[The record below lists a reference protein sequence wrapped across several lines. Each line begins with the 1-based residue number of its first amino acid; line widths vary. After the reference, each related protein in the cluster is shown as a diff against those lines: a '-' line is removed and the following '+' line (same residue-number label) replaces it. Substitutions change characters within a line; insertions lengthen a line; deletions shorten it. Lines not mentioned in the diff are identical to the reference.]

1 MPKKYLKVLELKKLT
16 KKQFEAI
23 KFLIKSE
30 NDDSILANLS
40 DKLIKEYLLVSI
52 KSNFLKLYILKLRS
66 RIIGY
71 ALISKKPRYLI
82 SEFKNLK
89 LKFFCNLF
97 FRLKFISLGN
107 IFLSLTKLDELSFI
121 KKKLT
126 YNSMNLNLLAV
137 HHSYQSKGFGFFFL
151 KKIFQINKIKKGRKR
166 ISCETYS
173 SKAINFYQK
182 KLNFKKIGR
191 KWRFFK
197 SLTVLYS

>member
-40 DKLIKEYLLVSI
+40 DKVIKENLLVSI

-71 ALISKKPRYLI
+71 ALISKKPKYLI

-89 LKFFCNLF
+89 LKFFVTF

-151 KKIFQINKIKKGRKR
+151 KK
-166 ISCETYS
+166 
-173 SKAINFYQK
+173 
-182 KLNFKKIGR
+182 
-191 KWRFFK
+191 FFK
-197 SLTVLYS
+197 LIK